1 MKVKGGKQKF
11 KFQQWLE
18 KEKLVS
24 SLKSGFYSK
33 KLSLLLGKVR
43 LDDFIS

>member
-1 MKVKGGKQKF
+1 MKAKGGKQKF

-24 SLKSGFYSK
+24 SLNSGFYSK
-33 KLSLLLGKVR
+33 KIVSLAWQ
-43 LDDFIS
+43 SQT